1 MLLRFQIKCFR
12 NKFLFNFQLYPVISS
27 TAAKSSMRLICCQS
41 YRCDLVI
48 VDLIVI
54 LNVNFIVILNVNF
67 IVILNVNLIV
77 ILNVIVNAIVIL
89 IVIKIAIEKFRN
101 HFKPFKLGEIR
112 KHCLAVHFMSY
123 LFI

>member
-1 MLLRFQIKCFR
+1 
-12 NKFLFNFQLYPVISS
+12 
-27 TAAKSSMRLICCQS
+27 MRLICCQS

-54 LNVNFIVILNVNF
+54 LNVNSIVILNVNF

-77 ILNVIVNAIVIL
+77 ILNVIVIVNAIVIL